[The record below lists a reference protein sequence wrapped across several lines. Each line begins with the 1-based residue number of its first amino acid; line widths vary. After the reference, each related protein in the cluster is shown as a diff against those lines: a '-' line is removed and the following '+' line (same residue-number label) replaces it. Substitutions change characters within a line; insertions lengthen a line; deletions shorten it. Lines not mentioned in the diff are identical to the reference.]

1 MSARTDMWSRRK
13 AAVLAEAE
21 AEKQAQ
27 AAAVVA
33 QERAALEEKSDAE
46 ILAELGLQEPED
58 MREGDDFSAFMQA
71 QVPERLR
78 KRALRMLWRS
88 NPVLANV
95 DNLVDYGEDF
105 AAEGVLGEVVQ
116 TIYQVG
122 KGILVEPDVVEDEAP
137 EVIAPEV
144 QPEETAP
151 VVVVVEAESQP
162 DIAPETNEITENTE
176 FLARRRMRFAF
187 ADEEAT

>member
-1 MSARTDMWSRRK
+1 MWSRRK

-27 AAAVVA
+27 MAAVVA
-33 QERAALEEKSDAE
+33 QERAVLAEKTDAE
-46 ILAELGLQEPED
+46 VLAELGLQDPETLQA
-58 MREGDDFSAFMQA
+58 GDDFAAFMQA

-78 KRALRMLWRS
+78 KRALRVLWRS

-122 KGILVEPDVVEDEAP
+122 KGILVEPEEAEPEPEAVVLAEAP
-137 EVIAPEV
+137 VNEAFPQENKALPEEPAEDTLPLDAPEN
-144 QPEETAP
+144 T
-151 VVVVVEAESQP
+151 
-162 DIAPETNEITENTE
+162 EITENTE
-176 FLARRRMRFAF
+176 FRVKRRMRFVF
-187 ADEEAT
+187 VDEE

>member
-1 MSARTDMWSRRK
+1 MWSRRK

-21 AEKQAQ
+21 AERQAQ

-46 ILAELGLQEPED
+46 ILAELGLQEPES
-58 MREGDDFSAFMQA
+58 MQEGDDFSAFMRA

-105 AAEGVLGEVVQ
+105 AAEGILGEVVQ

-122 KGILVEPDVVEDEAP
+122 KGILVEPDVAEDEAP
-137 EVIAPEV
+137 EAITPEV
-144 QPEETAP
+144 LPEEAAP
-151 VVVVVEAESQP
+151 LVVTVEAESQP
-162 DIAPETNEITENTE
+162 NIAPETNEITENTE
-176 FLARRRMRFAF
+176 LLARHRMRFAF

>member
-1 MSARTDMWSRRK
+1 MSARPDMWSRRK

-21 AEKQAQ
+21 TEKQAQ

-33 QERAALEEKSDAE
+33 QERAELAAKTDAE
-46 ILAELGLQEPED
+46 VLEELGLQEPET
-58 MREGDDFSAFMQA
+58 MQAGDDFAAFMQA

-105 AAEGVLGEVVQ
+105 AAEGALSDVVK

-122 KGILVEPDVVEDEAP
+122 KGIFVEPEAVEP
-137 EVIAPEV
+137 EVVAEEPASEPVLVVQEVAPIEI
-144 QPEETAP
+144 
-151 VVVVVEAESQP
+151 P
-162 DIAPETNEITENTE
+162 DSIDFIENTE
-176 FLARRRMRFAF
+176 YNTEYKAKRRMRFVF
-187 ADEEAT
+187 TDEEII